1 MRVLPIIPLPLLL
14 LSTFILLCIPAQ
26 TAEPA
31 KINSYAYVLQAD
43 KLADTK
49 EGAVKLLRDC
59 GRELIVI
66 DPFYS
71 PGVRWSKEDIAD
83 IRSGMP
89 GRIIIAYLSIGEAE
103 TYRSY
108 WRPEWNN
115 PDTRPAFILDENPDW
130 PGNFKVKFWDQDWQ
144 SLVFSQL
151 KHIAQTG
158 FDGVLLDIVD
168 AFEYFETN
176 PDGTLTDYK
185 LNPDTG
191 KSYRADMIDFIR
203 SIKKKLDTYADKD
216 FLIIPQNGTQL
227 LESQPYQDTISY
239 QAIENLFTNGD
250 KVQPK
255 EHSAYI
261 LSYLDSLINN
271 GKGVLLTEYPT
282 TDKTR
287 KISEKEA
294 KAHELT
300 LLQTDRPL
308 ATLGKSDN

>member
-1 MRVLPIIPLPLLL
+1 MRVLPSIAFPLLL
-14 LSTFILLCIPAQ
+14 VSTFILLCIPAQ

-31 KINSYAYVLQAD
+31 NINSYAYVLQAD
-43 KLADTK
+43 KMADTK
-49 EGAVKLLRDC
+49 EEAVKLLRDC

-66 DPFYS
+66 DPFYA

-83 IRSGMP
+83 IRSGMS

-108 WRPEWNN
+108 WRPEWNT
-115 PDTRPAFILDENPDW
+115 PATRPAFILDENPDW

-144 SLVFSQL
+144 SLIFSQL

-176 PDGTLTDYK
+176 QDGTLTDYK

-203 SIKKKLDTYADKD
+203 SIKKKLDTCADKD

-239 QAIENLFTNGD
+239 QAIENLFTNSD
-250 KVQPK
+250 KVQSQ

-294 KAHELT
+294 KAHKLT

-308 ATLGKSDN
+308 ATLGKSGK